1 MNKEE
6 TLKYIQEKEREGKI
20 TFATIEG
27 LMSCPLTDFI
37 KQPAMGVLYDLNRD
51 KLTTITLATED
62 NLRWIND
69 YAVAVLIE
77 YLIKLV
83 NDITDE
89 RNEYKRK
96 CEELENEKAL
106 H

>member
-6 TLKYIQEKEREGKI
+6 TLKYIQEKEKEGKI
-20 TFATIEG
+20 TFATIDG
-27 LMSCPLTDFI
+27 LVSCPLNEFI
-37 KQPAMGVLYDLNRD
+37 KQQAKGVLYDLNRD

-62 NLRWIND
+62 NVRWIND

-77 YLIKLV
+77 YILKLV

-89 RNEYKRK
+89 RNEYKKK
-96 CEELENEKAL
+96 CEELEKED
-106 H
+106 

>member
-6 TLKYIQEKEREGKI
+6 TLEYIKEKEKEGKI
-20 TFATIEG
+20 TFMTIEG

-89 RNEYKRK
+89 RNEYKKK
-96 CEELENEKAL
+96 CEELENKKKKI
-106 H
+106 